1 MTTSEHGAH
10 AGALRIADSRLW
22 ETFGSIGLLSAY
34 RGLAPW
40 PYTNWGRAA
49 RRSLMR
55 ADVTVPGWLVHLFR
69 AGGGTLPSF
78 LLPVP
83 SSARQPDL
91 ADEIALLREVSPA
104 RVREELERW
113 FPQGVPVEV
122 RPLYADPGARIA
134 DLCAFLPRYVRAALA
149 PYEASLRTVT
159 DDDILLRARVLATQ
173 GPDRLLGTL
182 NGAVSRRGDVLR
194 LHTGPPG
201 RIAVK
206 ADISRIVL
214 VPLVFGRGASLL
226 GFAPNG
232 VAAVSYQ
239 AEGAAVLACEI
250 RPGRRAGGRAGGRAD
265 EGADEP
271 ARGDRLEILLGRSR
285 AGVVRGLVAP
295 TTTSDLAAMLG
306 LAPSTVSE
314 HLTSLV
320 AAGVVR
326 RRRAGVRV
334 LYELDASGVALLRHL
349 DNRRRVNA
357 PSYETT

>member
-1 MTTSEHGAH
+1 MIEISLTTSGHGIH

-22 ETFGSIGLLSAY
+22 EAFGSIGLLSAH
-34 RGLAPW
+34 RGLVPW

-49 RRSLMR
+49 RRSLLR
-55 ADVTVPGWLVHLFR
+55 SAVTLPGWLVHLFR

-91 ADEIALLREVSPA
+91 ADEIALLRAVSPA

-113 FPQGVPVEV
+113 FPQGVPAEV
-122 RPLYADPGARIA
+122 RPLYADPAARIA
-134 DLCAFLPRYVRAALA
+134 DLCAFLPRYARAALA

-182 NGAVSRRGDVLR
+182 DGGISRRGDVLR
-194 LHTGPPG
+194 LHAGPPG
-201 RIAVK
+201 RIAARTDV
-206 ADISRIVL
+206 SRIVL

-226 GFAPNG
+226 GFAPHG
-232 VAAVSYQ
+232 VTAVSYQ
-239 AEGAAVLACEI
+239 AEGAAVLACET
-250 RPGRRAGGRAGGRAD
+250 RPGRRAGA
-265 EGADEP
+265 GADEP

-295 TTTSDLAAMLG
+295 TTTSDLAALLG

>member
-1 MTTSEHGAH
+1 MTTSERGTH

-22 ETFGSIGLLSAY
+22 ETFGSIGLLSSH

-49 RRSLMR
+49 RRSLLR
-55 ADVTVPGWLVHLFR
+55 ADVTIPGWLVHLYR

-83 SSARQPDL
+83 SSARQADL
-91 ADEIALLREVSPA
+91 AEETALLRAVSPA

-113 FPQGVPVEV
+113 FPQGVPPEV

-149 PYEASLRTVT
+149 PYEASLRAVT
-159 DDDILLRARVLATQ
+159 EDDILLRARVLATQ

-182 NGAVSRRGDVLR
+182 HGGVSRRGDVLR
-194 LHTGPPG
+194 LHAGPPG
-201 RIAVK
+201 RIAAK
-206 ADISRIVL
+206 ADVSRIVL

-226 GFAPNG
+226 NSAPNG
-232 VAAVSYQ
+232 VTAVSYQ
-239 AEGAAVLACEI
+239 AEGAAVLACES
-250 RPGRRAGGRAGGRAD
+250 RPGPRAGGRAD
-265 EGADEP
+265 GRPDEP

-295 TTTSDLAAMLG
+295 TTTSDLAATLG

-334 LYELDASGVALLRHL
+334 LYELDGSGVALLRHL
-349 DNRRRVNA
+349 DNRRRVDA

>member
-1 MTTSEHGAH
+1 MTTSAHGTH

-40 PYTNWGRAA
+40 PYTAWGRAA

-55 ADVTVPGWLVHLFR
+55 ADVTLPGWLVHLFR

-83 SSARQPDL
+83 SSARPPDP
-91 ADEIALLREVSPA
+91 AEEIALLRAVPPA

-122 RPLYADPGARIA
+122 RPLYANPAARIA
-134 DLCAFLPRYVRAALA
+134 DLCAFLPRYARAALA

-201 RIAVK
+201 RIAVR
-206 ADISRIVL
+206 ADVSRIVL

-239 AEGAAVLACEI
+239 AEGAAVLACEN
-250 RPGRRAGGRAGGRAD
+250 RAGRRAGDGGD
-265 EGADEP
+265 VP

-295 TTTSDLAAMLG
+295 TTTSDLAATLG